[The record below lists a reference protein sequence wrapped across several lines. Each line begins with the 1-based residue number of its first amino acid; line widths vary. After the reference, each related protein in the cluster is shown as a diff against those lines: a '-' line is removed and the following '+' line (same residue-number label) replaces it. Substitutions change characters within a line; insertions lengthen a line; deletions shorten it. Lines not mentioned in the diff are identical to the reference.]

1 MPPEEAPQ
9 PTAQVRAEALQII
22 ETHILTQRPDNP
34 LKRLTRT
41 EYTNT
46 LHDLFGVDF
55 DFTGLLPP
63 DHVEHGF
70 DKFGESH
77 LMSPHQVMAYLKTAR
92 FIAER
97 VLPDA
102 KPETKTWEFD
112 ARHFHG
118 SKNFATGG
126 GGDFRDGDD
135 YVLTGFRPYRS
146 NLHFSIDPE
155 SHDQFVI
162 PLSERTGSK

>member
-1 MPPEEAPQ
+1 MQ
-9 PTAQVRAEALQII
+9 
-22 ETHILTQRPDNP
+22 
-34 LKRLTRT
+34 
-41 EYTNT
+41 
-46 LHDLFGVDF
+46 DLFGVDF

-70 DKFGESH
+70 DKFGEAH

-102 KPETKTWEFD
+102 KPETRTWEFD

-126 GGDFRDGDD
+126 GGDYRDGDD

-155 SHDQFVI
+155 RHDQFVI
-162 PLSERTGSK
+162 PAFGTYRLEVKAHSEKSKEGEVIGINLGTAVIRPAFG